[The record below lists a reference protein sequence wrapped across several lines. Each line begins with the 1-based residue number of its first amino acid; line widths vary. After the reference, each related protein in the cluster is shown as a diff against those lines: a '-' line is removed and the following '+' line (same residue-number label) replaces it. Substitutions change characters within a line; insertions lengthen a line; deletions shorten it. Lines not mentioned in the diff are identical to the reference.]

1 MNIHIIKNVLKK
13 PPNPKNKKEKYIFV
27 NDNRQI
33 CEAIITVGYYAMY
46 INRVEDEN
54 FFTVDS
60 FIQYLWD
67 IANTGT
73 SVMEYT
79 FVLGCFYKRA
89 NDRMAD
95 SLNNHQINCLTG
107 GYLLFK
113 DKEYLGNYDKQEEL
127 ETALG
132 KYIKRFEGQET
143 GQIDTL
149 QFCKLDDKGRPRG
162 LLDIAIVRFLMDTH
176 HMFVM
181 GQELYIYEQGCY
193 FLDENGIKIK
203 TEIQRLIPEQFI
215 NYHLKLRT

>member
-95 SLNNHQINCLTG
+95 SLNNHQINC
-107 GYLLFK
+107 
-113 DKEYLGNYDKQEEL
+113 
-127 ETALG
+127 
-132 KYIKRFEGQET
+132 
-143 GQIDTL
+143 
-149 QFCKLDDKGRPRG
+149 
-162 LLDIAIVRFLMDTH
+162 
-176 HMFVM
+176 
-181 GQELYIYEQGCY
+181 
-193 FLDENGIKIK
+193 
-203 TEIQRLIPEQFI
+203 
-215 NYHLKLRT
+215 